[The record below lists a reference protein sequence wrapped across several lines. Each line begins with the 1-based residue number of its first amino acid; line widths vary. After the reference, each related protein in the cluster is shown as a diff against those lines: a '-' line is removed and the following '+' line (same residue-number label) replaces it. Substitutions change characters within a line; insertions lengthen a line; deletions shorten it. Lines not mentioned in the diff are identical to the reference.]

1 MRANVI
7 DQTKS
12 VGPRG
17 SSTSRKYKNSW
28 KRDSLFVSTV
38 AWFDLILG
46 VCILTVFPSIEVLG
60 IGVIS
65 ICFSTTGIFGAYA
78 RNLKAI
84 RIFHFWKIIFAFG
97 ISALVISIACDAKHV
112 CLEYLEEYKITN
124 CQAKLGFLAIFSLI
138 VDTFFA
144 AYCVFV
150 IKRFAQKIPHL
161 HLTEGCHTSCIDTSY
176 LKARR
181 LKSNS
186 YTNLQQIRRKTD
198 ISATSS
204 CKNFDNIRYRKKR
217 QKPSDFSDISSC
229 SSASPVKHVKQLWVA
244 LKSTKVSCCQRFEM
258 NYGTFR
264 SDSVWI
270 VLRASSGF
278 FFVWPLNFEIF
289 SPRFST
295 FSSYFFFKW
304 KHFLLFSLF
313 LRHKSKTC
321 WILRLLQI
329 ELEYFSFYYLVHCL

>member
-17 SSTSRKYKNSW
+17 SATSRKYKNGW

-38 AWFDLILG
+38 AWFDLVLG
-46 VCILTVFPSIEVLG
+46 VCILIAFPSMEILG
-60 IGVIS
+60 IGVVS
-65 ICFSTTGIFGAYA
+65 ICFSTTGIFGAYN

-97 ISALVISIACDAKHV
+97 ISFFVISIACDAKHV
-112 CLEYLEEYKITN
+112 CLEYLDEYKISN

-150 IKRFAQKIPHL
+150 IKRFAKKIPHL
-161 HLTEGCHTSCIDTSY
+161 HLTEGCHTNCIDTSY

-186 YTNLQQIRRKTD
+186 YTNLQKIQRKAD

-204 CKNFDNIRYRKKR
+204 CENFENIRHRKNR
-217 QKPSDFSDISSC
+217 RKPSDFSDISSC
-229 SSASPVKHVKQLWVA
+229 SSASPI
-244 LKSTKVSCCQRFEM
+244 T
-258 NYGTFR
+258 YGTFR
-264 SDSVWI
+264 SESV
-270 VLRASSGF
+270 
-278 FFVWPLNFEIF
+278 
-289 SPRFST
+289 
-295 FSSYFFFKW
+295 
-304 KHFLLFSLF
+304 
-313 LRHKSKTC
+313 
-321 WILRLLQI
+321 
-329 ELEYFSFYYLVHCL
+329 